1 MTDERTAAEYA
12 AAIAEARQRLI
23 GFIEGCPADDWLASP
38 LDGDPRPVG
47 IVVDHVAH
55 SYEYIENWLRQIL
68 AGQAVEVSSR
78 HRRQP
83 QRGPRSASRPAQPG
97 RGHRPP
103 RSQWRRA
110 HHPGGGA

>member
-68 AGQAVEVSSR
+68 AGQAVEVSSDIVDSLNAAHAAQAGQLGPAELAGCR
-78 HRRQP
+78 CPVRAVQP
-83 QRGPRSASRPAQPG
+83 SKP
-97 RGHRPP
+97 
-103 RSQWRRA
+103 
-110 HHPGGGA
+110 